1 MVISLYASVRSPPAA
16 RKFSTGNATGN
27 LQPNSNLSPPAR
39 NRSRSRSPAAQRKSN
54 AIVSPELCQV
64 SYERQSESKNL
75 QNFIPQQT
83 TEKTFLTASPSLVR
97 RSMSPSPRRLTDIR
111 KKQTSLEAP
120 ATQISAV
127 QIPLAVQDEPA
138 SCLISEAK
146 IDNGTVVNDGAN
158 KYENIS
164 DNGSEISDEGYRS
177 LGLIQ
182 SNNAKRISLHS
193 QVSNEDA
200 ETNGES

>member
-1 MVISLYASVRSPPAA
+1 M
-16 RKFSTGNATGN
+16 ST
-27 LQPNSNLSPPAR
+27 LL
-39 NRSRSRSPAAQRKSN
+39 
-54 AIVSPELCQV
+54 
-64 SYERQSESKNL
+64 
-75 QNFIPQQT
+75 
-83 TEKTFLTASPSLVR
+83 ASPSLSR

-111 KKQTSLEAP
+111 KKQGSLEAADTTAIAP
-120 ATQISAV
+120 TKA
-127 QIPLAVQDEPA
+127 QDEPP
-138 SCLISEAK
+138 LVSETTK
-146 IDNGTVVNDGAN
+146 VESGTNVSSNDGAN

-200 ETNGES
+200 ETNGELPST

>member
-1 MVISLYASVRSPPAA
+1 MRSNQPRKIFVKTKTLAA
-16 RKFSTGNATGN
+16 
-27 LQPNSNLSPPAR
+27 P
-39 NRSRSRSPAAQRKSN
+39 
-54 AIVSPELCQV
+54 
-64 SYERQSESKNL
+64 
-75 QNFIPQQT
+75 QT
-83 TEKTFLTASPSLVR
+83 TEKSFLTASPSLSR

-111 KKQTSLEAP
+111 KKQSSLEIPP
-120 ATQISAV
+120 AASTHISSV
-127 QIPLAVQDEPA
+127 QIPLAQDEPA
-138 SCLISEAK
+138 NGLIVSEAK
-146 IDNGTVVNDGAN
+146 IENGTNGDGAN

-200 ETNGES
+200 ETNGEFNGNFHSNLSL